1 MAKVNILKTKWFIIL
16 VSVALVALTV
26 GLSVGL
32 TASYWSD
39 EGGGDTAVA
48 PSGTTYNWN
57 AYAKYFIY
65 SAYDG
70 SDNLISSNFHDGGT
84 LTSSPSYFI
93 CTGLDNSST
102 LLGDVIFPDNI
113 NYKIGGTPGY
123 APLRRINNTIFNKD
137 SYNEVPT
144 KVVISPYITRVEPS
158 TFANLPNLRE
168 VVISAQT
175 STDTRV
181 VELGIG
187 CFSNCATLEKVS
199 CEGQIEVWMEDN
211 AFLGC
216 LKLDTVD
223 RGNGVL
229 KYRDTSTSTS
239 TTLNSSTAVSVFSK
253 VFGACPELTIPF

>member
-1 MAKVNILKTKWFIIL
+1 MAKVNVFKTKWFIIL

-57 AYAKYFIY
+57 AYAKYFVY
-65 SAYDG
+65 SAYSS
-70 SDNLISSNFHDGGT
+70 SDVLIASNFHDGGT
-84 LTSSPSYFI
+84 LTSSPAYFV

-102 LLGDVIFPDNI
+102 LLGDVIFPDNV
-113 NYKIGGTPGY
+113 NYKISGTPGY
-123 APLRRINNTIFNKD
+123 APLRRINNTIFNMD

-144 KVVISPYITRVEPS
+144 RVVISPYITRVEPS
-158 TFANLPNLRE
+158 TFANLPNLRQ
-168 VVISAQT
+168 VVISAAT
-175 STDTRV
+175 PTDTRV

-187 CFSNCATLEKVS
+187 CFSNCATLETVT
-199 CEGQIEVWMEDN
+199 CEGQIEVWLEDN

-216 LKLDTVD
+216 LKLDTVT
-223 RGNGVL
+223 RGSAIL

-239 TTLNSSTAVSVFSK
+239 TTLTSSTAASVFNK
-253 VFGACPELTIPF
+253 VFGACPELTVPF